1 MAGRSAKRVFAL
13 DVPAIHVLTLRQQKK
28 NVHHRDKAGDDE
40 DSQFPSKT
48 TKQMDDKAKLF
59 LGIISGQR
67 RRRHGEVAD
76 RAARMAGGF
85 DRLGV
90 EQGDSVCI
98 LMRNDIA
105 FVEAAYAAMQLGA
118 YAVPV
123 NWHFKPEEINYILE
137 DSATRVLIGHADMLH
152 QLRDAIPA
160 GVKVLSVVTPP
171 EISAN
176 YKIDPDHLAAPDFAI
191 DLEPWLARQ
200 RPFDGPARPQ
210 PQNMIYTSGTTG
222 HPKGVRRNAPT
233 PEQSASAERMR
244 ALIYGLQP
252 GARALLPGP
261 LYHSA
266 PNSFGLRAG
275 RLGGVLVLMP
285 RFDPEEFLRLVEAER
300 IDTIFMVPT
309 MFIRLMKL
317 PDSVRI
323 KYDISS
329 LRHVIH
335 AAAPCPADVKR
346 AMICWWGPVIHEFYG
361 STESGAVTFANSED
375 ALKKPGTVGKIA
387 PGAELRFVDEDG
399 RILAQGEIGEIYS
412 RIAGNPDFTYHNK
425 PEKRAE
431 IDRDGF
437 ITSGDVGYIDQDG
450 YVFICDRKRDM
461 VISGGV
467 NIYPAEIE
475 AALHAVPG
483 VHDCAVFGIPDSEF
497 GEALMAVVEP
507 QAGVTLD
514 IAAIRAQLKT
524 SLADYKVPKHVEI
537 HGSLPREDSGKIFK
551 RRLRDPYWARAGRRI

>member
-1 MAGRSAKRVFAL
+1 MKTQ
-13 DVPAIHVLTLRQQKK
+13 PAQVASTP
-28 NVHHRDKAGDDE
+28 G
-40 DSQFPSKT
+40 SGS
-48 TKQMDDKAKLF
+48 LF

-67 RRRHGEVAD
+67 HRGHAEVAD
-76 RAARMAGGF
+76 RAARIAGGLQS
-85 DRLGV
+85 LGV
-90 EQGDSVCI
+90 KQSDSVCI
-98 LMRNDIA
+98 LMRNDIT
-105 FVEAAYAAMQLGA
+105 FIEAAYAVMQLGA

-123 NWHFKPEEINYILE
+123 NWHFKPEEINYVLT
-137 DSATRVLIGHADMLH
+137 DSGTSVLIGHADMLH

-160 GVKVLSVVTPP
+160 GVIVLSVPTPP
-171 EISAN
+171 EIRAN
-176 YKIDPDHLAAPDFAI
+176 HKIDLDHFAPPDFAV
-191 DLEPWLARQ
+191 DLESWLEKQ
-200 RPFDGPARPQ
+200 RPYDGPLRPQ
-210 PQNMIYTSGTTG
+210 PANMIYTSGTTG

-244 ALIYGLQP
+244 AMIYGLKP

-275 RLGGVLVLMP
+275 RLGGALVLMP
-285 RFDPEEFLRLVEAER
+285 RFDPEEFLRLVQDER

-317 PDSVRI
+317 PEAVRR
-323 KYDISS
+323 KYDMSS

-346 AMICWWGPVIHEFYG
+346 AMIDWWGPLIYEFYG

-375 ALKKPGTVGKIA
+375 ALKKPGTVGKISA
-387 PGAELRFVDEDG
+387 GAELRFIGEDG
-399 RILAQGEIGEIYS
+399 RVLPQGQIGEIYS
-412 RIAGNPDFTYHNK
+412 RIVGNPDFTYHNK

-431 IDRDGF
+431 IDLDGF
-437 ITSGDVGYIDQDG
+437 ITSGDVGYIDEDG

-483 VHDCAVFGIPDSEF
+483 VHDCAVFGIPDEEF

-514 IAAIRAQLKT
+514 VADIRAKLKN

-537 HGSLPREDSGKIFK
+537 RSQLPREDSGKIFK
-551 RRLRDPYWARAGRRI
+551 RRLRDPYWERAGRRI

>member
-1 MAGRSAKRVFAL
+1 MS
-13 DVPAIHVLTLRQQKK
+13 PI
-28 NVHHRDKAGDDE
+28 
-40 DSQFPSKT
+40 P
-48 TKQMDDKAKLF
+48 LF
-59 LGIISGQR
+59 SGIISGER
-67 RRRHGEVAD
+67 RRGHADVAD

-85 DRLGV
+85 EGIGV
-90 EQGDSVCI
+90 KQGDSVCI

-105 FVEAAYAAMQLGA
+105 FIEAAYGAMQLGA

-123 NWHFKPEEINYILE
+123 NWHFKPEEIRYILE
-137 DSATRVLIGHADMLH
+137 DSGTRVLVAHADMLH
-152 QLRDAIPA
+152 QLRGAVPN
-160 GVKVLSVVTPP
+160 GVTVLSVPTPP
-171 EISAN
+171 EILGH
-176 YKIDPDHLAAPDFAI
+176 YKIDPDHLATPDFAV
-191 DLEPWLARQ
+191 DLETWLQAQ
-200 RPFDGPARPQ
+200 RPYDGPARPQ
-210 PQNMIYTSGTTG
+210 PANMIYTSGTTG
-222 HPKGVRRNAPT
+222 HPKGVRRHAPT
-233 PEQSASAERMR
+233 PEQSTSAERMR
-244 ALIYGLQP
+244 AMIYGLRP

-275 RLGGVLVLMP
+275 RLGGALVLMP
-285 RFDPEEFLRLVEAER
+285 RFDPEEFLRLVEAEK

-317 PDSVRI
+317 PEAVRR
-323 KYDISS
+323 KYDMSS
-329 LRHVIH
+329 LHHVIH

-346 AMICWWGPVIHEFYG
+346 AMIEWWGPVIHEFYG

-375 ALKKPGTVGKIA
+375 ALKKPGTVGRIA
-387 PGAELRFVDEDG
+387 PGAELRFIGEDG
-399 RILAQGEIGEIYS
+399 RILPLGEIGEIYS

-437 ITSGDVGYIDQDG
+437 ITSGDVGYIDADG

-475 AALHAVPG
+475 AALHALPG
-483 VHDCAVFGIPDSEF
+483 VHDCAVFGIPDEEF

-507 QAGVTLD
+507 QAGLTLD
-514 IAAIRAQLKT
+514 IADIRAQLKT

-537 HGSLPREDSGKIFK
+537 LKDLPREDSGKIFK
-551 RRLRDPYWARAGRRI
+551 RRLRDPYWERAGRRI